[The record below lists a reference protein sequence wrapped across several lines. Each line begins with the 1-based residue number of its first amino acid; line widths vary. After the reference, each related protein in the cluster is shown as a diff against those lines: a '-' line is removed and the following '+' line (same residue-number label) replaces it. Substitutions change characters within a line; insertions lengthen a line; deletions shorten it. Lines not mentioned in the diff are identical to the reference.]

1 VPNWFVFALL
11 AGLFMAVVNILD
23 KFVLEKWARHPMV
36 PVLLLGV
43 FNLFPAAAILLVQGW
58 APLSF
63 HQVILIAAAGAAL
76 LLMTLFYFAAAAREE
91 ISRVVP
97 LMFLSPLFV
106 ALLAWVSLGETFA
119 VRQYLG
125 IAALI
130 AGAVLVSSRFPF
142 SFRRGRA
149 FWLMLLAS
157 LSISVF
163 FVLVKHLLNSLD
175 YWSVFGLT
183 RLSMTL
189 LMLPLYF
196 VYFPQLRDTLK
207 AHGIRVVGVM
217 ALDQNIALAA
227 NLLITIAAAAGP
239 ITLVNALI
247 STQPFFVLLFAVTLS
262 RFFPQLLLGEETQ
275 RSTVV
280 QKLLALALMFAGVW
294 LIS

>member
-1 VPNWFVFALL
+1 MSNWFILALL
-11 AGLFMAVVNILD
+11 AGLLMAVVNILD
-23 KFVLEKWARHPMV
+23 KFVLEKWARHPLV
-36 PVLLLGV
+36 PVLLLGIFNV
-43 FNLFPAAAILLVQGW
+43 FPVAAILLVQGW
-58 APLSF
+58 PPLSF
-63 HQVILIAAAGAAL
+63 RQALLITAAGAAL

-97 LMFLSPLFV
+97 LMFFSPMFV
-106 ALLAWVSLGETFA
+106 ALLAWISLGETFA
-119 VRQYLG
+119 LRQYLG

-130 AGAVLVSSRFPF
+130 AGAVLVSSRLPL
-142 SFRRGRA
+142 SLKMGKA
-149 FWLMLLAS
+149 FWLMLLAA

-163 FVLVKHLLNSLD
+163 FVLVKYLLASLD

-189 LMLPLYF
+189 LMLPLFF
-196 VYFPQLRDTLK
+196 VYFPQLRDTLN

-247 STQPFFVLLFAVTLS
+247 STQPFFVLLFVVTLS
-262 RFFPQLLLGEETQ
+262 RFVPRLLLGEETQ

-280 QKLLALALMFAGVW
+280 QKMLALTLMFTGVV